1 MLKMADILVE
11 MKQYEKASTI
21 YIKVVRITEANG
33 LSKWSIN
40 DNLCKYLLC
49 TLASGT
55 FTPSQLGNVFFVLLV
70 LISFNRRMYSRIFHV

>member
-11 MKQYEKASTI
+11 MKEYEKASLA

-40 DNLCKYLLC
+40 DHLYKYLLC

-55 FTPSQLGNVFFVLLV
+55 FTPLQLGNVFLV
-70 LISFNRRMYSRIFHV
+70 FLILISVNRRMYSRVFHV